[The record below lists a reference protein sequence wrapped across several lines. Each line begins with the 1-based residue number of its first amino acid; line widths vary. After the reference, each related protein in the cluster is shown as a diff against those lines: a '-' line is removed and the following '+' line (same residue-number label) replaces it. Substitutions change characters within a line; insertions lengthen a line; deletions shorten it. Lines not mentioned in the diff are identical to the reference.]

1 MFGNGNIVDVTVPRV
16 EIVDTVGAGDTFN
29 AGFIA
34 KLSEN
39 GLLTKK
45 ALSNIGKS
53 DVREA
58 LENGAR
64 VAAITVSRSGANP
77 PWAHE
82 LVSDE
87 IED

>member
-1 MFGNGNIVDVTVPRV
+1 MFGDGDSVDVAAPRV

-34 KLSEN
+34 SLSEN
-39 GLLTKK
+39 ALLTKK

-64 VAAITVSRSGANP
+64 VAAITVSKSGANP

-82 LVSDE
+82 LVSDD